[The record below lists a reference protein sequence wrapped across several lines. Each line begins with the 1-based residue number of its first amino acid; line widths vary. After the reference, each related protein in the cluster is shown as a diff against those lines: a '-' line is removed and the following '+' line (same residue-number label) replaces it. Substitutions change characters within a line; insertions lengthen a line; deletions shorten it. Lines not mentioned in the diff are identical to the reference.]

1 MAKKLNEN
9 EVETEIKRVRKV
21 KPEPPVVN
29 KTKVIEAYELEVK
42 VFQKKEKFEKYLSTH
57 ADDLKEMTTYKL
69 NKAFTVK
76 GYRITKIKGEIG
88 LATQHY
94 IPKSKLVKRKED
106 LQILNDK
113 INLIVE
119 ILKERG
125 IIRKKGGGHVE
136 EEEEEEEEK

>member
-1 MAKKLNEN
+1 MDE
-9 EVETEIKRVRKV
+9 
-21 KPEPPVVN
+21 
-29 KTKVIEAYELEVK
+29 
-42 VFQKKEKFEKYLSTH
+42 
-57 ADDLKEMTTYKL
+57 LKEMTTYKL

-94 IPKSKLVKRKED
+94 IPKSRLIGRKED

-113 INLIVE
+113 IYLIVE

-125 IIRKKGGGHVE
+125 IIKIREKGKKRRKRRKSNNFYYD
-136 EEEEEEEEK
+136 KTCLTYYSRQR